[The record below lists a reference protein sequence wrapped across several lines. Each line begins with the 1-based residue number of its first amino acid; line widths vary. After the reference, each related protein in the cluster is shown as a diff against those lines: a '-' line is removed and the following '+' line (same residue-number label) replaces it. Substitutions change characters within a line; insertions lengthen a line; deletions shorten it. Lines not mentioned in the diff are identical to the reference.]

1 MNRAPMQLDAA
12 RAVVVANM
20 PGMFRRDRRGVD
32 RLARILQSL
41 DVAHAI
47 GKRPMHAELLAVWS
61 THGWQSSDPAALAAI
76 TVAATL
82 RPYATGGTFLNFLAD
97 PGRTASA
104 YTAADL
110 RRLRAVKAAYD
121 PDNVFRVGHAIT
133 PAADRSEWAAAR

>member
-47 GKRPMHAELLAVWS
+47 GKRPMHADLLRVWRS
-61 THGWQSSDPAALAAI
+61 EAWQSSAPAALAAVTI
-76 TVAATL
+76 AATL
-82 RPYATGGTFLNFLAD
+82 RPDALAPAEQAALDTLSAGG
-97 PGRTASA
+97 
-104 YTAADL
+104 
-110 RRLRAVKAAYD
+110 AV
-121 PDNVFRVGHAIT
+121 
-133 PAADRSEWAAAR
+133 